1 MAKKRGK
8 CEGKRTQM
16 RAMMQSPKN
25 MSELKLRNSS
35 FNDLED
41 EVRISTRSQSSSSGM
56 PQSMEEHEKA
66 HGFKL
71 QDAKLLSQ
79 CIGKSAI
86 CSSCKNPKSQLKL
99 FQENSNRDGLA
110 ELLYLKCS
118 SCDCITP
125 LQTSRRLGGKGGG
138 AHEVNRRSVLSS
150 HQWGCAGL
158 AKFCAGMD
166 LPPPVTKKAYNQH
179 MKKIQKSA
187 INNAE
192 QLMCEAAERLTN
204 LASSEEEDCVVEIN
218 GQKATKVALSMD
230 GTWQK
235 RGHSSKIGVVFA
247 VSVRTGEVLDYE
259 VKSLI
264 CKECSSHEHCDKQSP
279 DYLAW
284 KESHRRHWEVN
295 HQGSSEEMESL
306 GAIDIFSRSIEKR
319 KVMYSTFV
327 SDGDSS
333 CFGKVKAKMEELYG
347 ESYPVVK
354 EE

>member
-1 MAKKRGK
+1 
-8 CEGKRTQM
+8 
-16 RAMMQSPKN
+16 
-25 MSELKLRNSS
+25 
-35 FNDLED
+35 
-41 EVRISTRSQSSSSGM
+41 
-56 PQSMEEHEKA
+56 
-66 HGFKL
+66 
-71 QDAKLLSQ
+71 
-79 CIGKSAI
+79 
-86 CSSCKNPKSQLKL
+86 
-99 FQENSNRDGLA
+99 
-110 ELLYLKCS
+110 
-118 SCDCITP
+118 
-125 LQTSRRLGGKGGG
+125 
-138 AHEVNRRSVLSS
+138 
-150 HQWGCAGL
+150 
-158 AKFCAGMD
+158 
-166 LPPPVTKKAYNQH
+166 

-192 QLMCEAAERLTN
+192 QLMCDAAERLTN
-204 LASSEEEDCVVEIN
+204 LVSSEEEDCVVEIN
-218 GQKATKVALSMD
+218 GQKATKVAVSMD

-264 CKECSSHEHCDKQSP
+264 CKECSLHKQSP

-284 KESHRRHWEVN
+284 KESHRRHCEVN

-327 SDGDSS
+327 NDGDSS
-333 CFGKVKAKMEELYG
+333 CFGKVKAKMEELCG